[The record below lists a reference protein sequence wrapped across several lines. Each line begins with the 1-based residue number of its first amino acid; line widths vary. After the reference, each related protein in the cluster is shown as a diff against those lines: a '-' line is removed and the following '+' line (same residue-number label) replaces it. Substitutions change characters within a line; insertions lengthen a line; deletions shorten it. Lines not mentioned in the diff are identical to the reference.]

1 VTRTVARLVAVA
13 SASVTIF
20 AFGTSAA
27 SSEVGLQSVNL
38 ACNDGTNVNLA
49 LDATAL
55 APLTN
60 AVSAVNLYPAGD
72 PPLGCTTSQ
81 GSNPSGASGPKDFA
95 VGGGRVVGFG
105 VGAANISISAHAAS
119 DAATTSPQPGVG
131 GTVNASQGFEFGG
144 KGHLDSKVDCF
155 VSPAPTD
162 PMPGTAQAT
171 AVVTRSTG
179 IFSAFFPPGTEI
191 RWDLFDSG
199 MPQPAPNGDS
209 FVGGPT
215 SSPCAFSG
223 YIPPTSQ
230 SQLTQGN
237 INVKND
243 DF

>member
-1 VTRTVARLVAVA
+1 VTPTVARLVAVA

-27 SSEVGLQSVNL
+27 SSEVGWQSVNL
-38 ACNDGTNVNLA
+38 ACNDGTNLNLA
-49 LDATAL
+49 LAPTAL
-55 APLTN
+55 TPLTN

-81 GSNPSGASGPKDFA
+81 GSDPSGASGPKDFA
-95 VGGGRVVGFG
+95 VGGGRAIEFG
-105 VGAANISISAHAAS
+105 EAGNISISAHATS
-119 DAATTSPQPGVG
+119 DAPTVSPQPGVG
-131 GTVNASQGFEFGG
+131 GTVNVASVTE

-162 PMPGTAQAT
+162 PTPGTAQAT

-179 IFSAFFPPGTEI
+179 VYSGFPPGTEV
-191 RWDLFDSG
+191 RWDFFDSG

-209 FVGGPT
+209 AAFT
-215 SSPCAFSG
+215 RASLPCEFRG
-223 YIPPTSQ
+223 YTLPPFQT
-230 SQLTQGN
+230 QLTQGN
-237 INVKND
+237 ISVKND

>member
-20 AFGTSAA
+20 AFGASAA

-38 ACNDGTNVNLA
+38 ACNDGTNLNLA
-49 LDATAL
+49 LDPTAL
-55 APLTN
+55 TPLTN

-81 GSNPSGASGPKDFA
+81 GSDPSGASGPKDFA
-95 VGGGRVVGFG
+95 VGGGRAVEFG
-105 VGAANISISAHAAS
+105 EADSISISAHATS
-119 DAATTSPQPGVG
+119 DAPTVSPEPGVG
-131 GTVNASQGFEFGG
+131 GTVNVTSVTNKSHIDA
-144 KGHLDSKVDCF
+144 KVDCF

-162 PMPGTAQAT
+162 PTPGTAQAT

-179 IFSAFFPPGTEI
+179 IVSGFSPGTEV
-191 RWDLFDSG
+191 RWDFFDSG

-209 FVGGPT
+209 AVFT
-215 SSPCAFSG
+215 RASSPCEFSR
-223 YIPPTSQ
+223 YTSPPFQT
-230 SQLTQGN
+230 QLTQGN
-237 INVKND
+237 ISVKND